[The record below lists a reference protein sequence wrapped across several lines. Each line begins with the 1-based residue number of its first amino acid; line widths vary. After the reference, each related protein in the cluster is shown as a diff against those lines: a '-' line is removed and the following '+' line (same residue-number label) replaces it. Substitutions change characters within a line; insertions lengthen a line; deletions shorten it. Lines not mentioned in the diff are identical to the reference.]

1 MKKIFDFLFFSWFFL
16 RIKDKK
22 YIFLFCRDL
31 AAWIFLVT
39 AVIFYWKNFL
49 SFFLILNYFSVFA
62 YKISFNDKWFFEVYI
77 FWNWSLYLFFFWNYF
92 KFYRNVYRKGFF
104 IEVSLC
110 RGTSVFMSIFRKIKR
125 YFLFSQRKENYRK
138 PLGRSL
144 FYDFK
149 VMSLMDQG
157 LLFRGI
163 DIEIFRYAIML
174 TNFRQFYN
182 RQIFKKIKIRMKQT
196 EN

>member
-1 MKKIFDFLFFSWFFL
+1 
-16 RIKDKK
+16 
-22 YIFLFCRDL
+22 
-31 AAWIFLVT
+31 
-39 AVIFYWKNFL
+39 
-49 SFFLILNYFSVFA
+49 
-62 YKISFNDKWFFEVYI
+62 
-77 FWNWSLYLFFFWNYF
+77 
-92 KFYRNVYRKGFF
+92 
-104 IEVSLC
+104 
-110 RGTSVFMSIFRKIKR
+110 MSIFREIKR